1 MTSPERTVVF
11 LDLARFT
18 TLTDVHGDR
27 AAAGVLDRFLGCVD
41 GALQGQA
48 TVVKTLGDG
57 VLLLAEEPS
66 TGAAV
71 AARVVARFHDEVG
84 LPDVAGGVHHGPVL
98 LRDGDVLGATVN
110 LASRLADAAP
120 PSEVYATERPAR
132 AAADAGLL
140 TRPLGAV
147 DLPGVIRRVEV
158 YAISPCDHRADE
170 TQVDP
175 VCGMRILPGP
185 ETLWHDDD
193 GGTFWF
199 CTERCRDAFIADT
212 ARYQP

>member
-1 MTSPERTVVF
+1 MTAEERTVVF

-18 TLTDVHGDR
+18 TLTDVHGDST
-27 AAAGVLDRFLGCVD
+27 AVGVLDRFLACVD

-48 TVVKTLGDG
+48 IVVKTLGDG
-57 VLLLAEEPS
+57 VLLVAESPS

-71 AARVVARFHDEVG
+71 AARVIERFHDEVG
-84 LPDVAGGVHHGPVL
+84 LPDVAGGIHHGPVL
-98 LRDGDVLGATVN
+98 LRDDDVLGATVN

-120 PSEVYATERPAR
+120 PSELYATEGPAR

-140 TRPLGAV
+140 TRPLGGIELA
-147 DLPGVIRRVEV
+147 GVVRRVEV
-158 YAISPCDHRADE
+158 YAISPCDHRADA

-185 ETLWHDDD
+185 KTLCHDDD

-199 CTERCRDAFIADT
+199 CADRCRDAFVADT
-212 ARYQP
+212 ARYRA

>member
-1 MTSPERTVVF
+1 MT
-11 LDLARFT
+11 
-18 TLTDVHGDR
+18 
-27 AAAGVLDRFLGCVD
+27 GVLHLG
-41 GALQGQA
+41 Q
-48 TVVKTLGDG
+48 
-57 VLLLAEEPS
+57 EPS
-66 TGAAV
+66 TGAAI
-71 AARVVARFHDEVG
+71 ATRVIERFHDEVG
-84 LPDVAGGVHHGPVL
+84 FPDVAGDVNHGPVL

-120 PSEVYATERPAR
+120 PSEVYVTDRPAR
-132 AAADAGLL
+132 TAADAGLL
-140 TRPLGAV
+140 TRPLGPV

-158 YAISPCDHRADE
+158 YAISPCDHHADE

-185 ETLWHDDD
+185 EILRHDDD

-212 ARYQP
+212 ARYQV